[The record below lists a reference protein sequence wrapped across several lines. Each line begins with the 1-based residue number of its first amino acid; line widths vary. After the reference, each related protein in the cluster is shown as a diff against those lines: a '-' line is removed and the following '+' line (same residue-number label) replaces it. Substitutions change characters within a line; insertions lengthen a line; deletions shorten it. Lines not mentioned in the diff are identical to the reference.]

1 MDTFHL
7 ILYIS
12 NVCRSPAVSKHQS
25 YMYFFL
31 HFNIRLQSAFS
42 FELFNSTSFPTKSF
56 IFYLDFN
63 RLLFDCWKPSVW
75 LKLYSYPLT
84 AASRYFIYSYFSLVG
99 FYFESLSFVIN
110 TSHPLFFTLVN
121 TAKLKQTVLVR
132 EQRGLDYP
140 VIYIILCK
148 WIYRFIGTFQIAGLY
163 IFDDFHFSLIVFGVL
178 WG

>member
-1 MDTFHL
+1 M
-7 ILYIS
+7 
-12 NVCRSPAVSKHQS
+12 
-25 YMYFFL
+25 
-31 HFNIRLQSAFS
+31 
-42 FELFNSTSFPTKSF
+42 
-56 IFYLDFN
+56 
-63 RLLFDCWKPSVW
+63 W
-75 LKLYSYPLT
+75 LKLYLYPLT

-148 WIYRFIGTFQIAGLY
+148 WICRFIGTFQIAGLY

>member
-1 MDTFHL
+1 M
-7 ILYIS
+7 
-12 NVCRSPAVSKHQS
+12 
-25 YMYFFL
+25 
-31 HFNIRLQSAFS
+31 
-42 FELFNSTSFPTKSF
+42 
-56 IFYLDFN
+56 
-63 RLLFDCWKPSVW
+63 W
-75 LKLYSYPLT
+75 LKLYLYPLT

-99 FYFESLSFVIN
+99 FYFESLNFVIN
-110 TSHPLFFTLVN
+110 TSQPLFFTLVN